1 MITFNKNSIYL
12 FCFEELPTSRTTTP
26 ITTTRLPPSTPRITT
41 TASIELDPKCDKLFD
56 AIFVMDSSQS
66 INALQYGREKEFVKE
81 LATIINVGAGSRA
94 AVIIYSDRTQL
105 KIQFDQHSNLDS
117 FKLAVDALPY
127 LQQRTRIDKALYL
140 AAQTLNQAR

>member
-1 MITFNKNSIYL
+1 
-12 FCFEELPTSRTTTP
+12 
-26 ITTTRLPPSTPRITT
+26 
-41 TASIELDPKCDKLFD
+41 
-56 AIFVMDSSQS
+56 MDSSQS